1 MKADCTCWETLER
14 YIRGIRP
21 RFRERVIL
29 HDHFELAEEYG
40 LRGIHLKY
48 NEART
53 FTGRDRLAHV
63 SVSCHSFEEID
74 ALPFEPNYVFLS
86 PVFDSI
92 SKPGYPS
99 AFAPEYLK
107 ENLQKRRVP
116 VIALGGITAE
126 KVAEC
131 RKMGF
136 RGVALLGHVWEQPS
150 EAVDRFTNILPDEVL
165 SIAGFDQSSGAGVT
179 ADIKTFE
186 SCRVYGLGTSS
197 SITFQN
203 QNTYLGTKWLT
214 PDEII
219 RQCEVLFREFS
230 PTYVKIGLI
239 ESFDTLEQVV
249 NYLRTAL
256 PKVRIIWDPI
266 LKPVPGSS
274 SMTGRI

>member
-1 MKADCTCWETLER
+1 MLIIITPPHALPDEECIVNKLFESGLHLLHLRKPGADRETLER

-53 FTGRDRLAHV
+53 FTGRNRFAHV

-116 VIALGGITAE
+116 VI
-126 KVAEC
+126 
-131 RKMGF
+131 
-136 RGVALLGHVWEQPS
+136 
-150 EAVDRFTNILPDEVL
+150 L
-165 SIAGFDQSSGAGVT
+165 S
-179 ADIKTFE
+179 
-186 SCRVYGLGTSS
+186 
-197 SITFQN
+197 
-203 QNTYLGTKWLT
+203 
-214 PDEII
+214 
-219 RQCEVLFREFS
+219 
-230 PTYVKIGLI
+230 LI
-239 ESFDTLEQVV
+239 H
-249 NYLRTAL
+249 
-256 PKVRIIWDPI
+256 I
-266 LKPVPGSS
+266 
-274 SMTGRI
+274 

>member
-1 MKADCTCWETLER
+1 M
-14 YIRGIRP
+14 
-21 RFRERVIL
+21 
-29 HDHFELAEEYG
+29 
-40 LRGIHLKY
+40 
-48 NEART
+48 
-53 FTGRDRLAHV
+53 

-150 EAVDRFTNILPDEVL
+150 EAVAVSPI
-165 SIAGFDQSSGAGVT
+165 
-179 ADIKTFE
+179 
-186 SCRVYGLGTSS
+186 SC
-197 SITFQN
+197 
-203 QNTYLGTKWLT
+203 
-214 PDEII
+214 
-219 RQCEVLFREFS
+219 
-230 PTYVKIGLI
+230 PT
-239 ESFDTLEQVV
+239 
-249 NYLRTAL
+249 RC
-256 PKVRIIWDPI
+256 
-266 LKPVPGSS
+266 
-274 SMTGRI
+274 